1 MQKTTYPFIITL
13 GLWAEKDF
21 GITHILLRRVVK
33 NAFYAFSENF
43 REKPFAEKIY
53 QFFSFTK
60 SFEAVLSELYSNCPE
75 EHFEDLF
82 ISKSFIFS
90 HHFRTIRGKLLAF
103 CRKLLNSDLKRDFH
117 LSRGKF
123 EEKVFLFWSL
133 IQLLPFSAEIFERF
147 GEKNWGLCC
156 QNRVLNVLRNNSGE
170 RFLPKK
176 PSFFFYQFQLL
187 SWYFSAFSRKDFSR
201 VVEVTIYVS
210 CITF

>member
-13 GLWAEKDF
+13 GLWAEEHF

-43 REKPFAEKIY
+43 REKPFAEKLY
-53 QFFSFTK
+53 QFFSSTK

-75 EHFEDLF
+75 EHFQDLF

-103 CRKLLNSDLKRDFH
+103 CRKLINSDIKRDFY
-117 LSRGKF
+117 LSRGKI

-133 IQLLPFSAEIFERF
+133 LQVLPIFSRNFWAFRR
-147 GEKNWGLCC
+147 KNWGMYF
-156 QNRVLNVLRNNSGE
+156 QNRVLDVQRNISSE

-176 PSFFFYQFQLL
+176 PSFFSINFSFWADIFRL
-187 SWYFSAFSRKDFSR
+187 SVGRISAGLSKLQTTYP
-201 VVEVTIYVS
+201 V
-210 CITF
+210 